1 MRFSIPVNDFFY
13 EVGYRLGTSGNEYND
28 AYGIERLQ
36 KYAEEFGLG
45 DTTGLEITESE
56 PQISDSDVVRSSIGQ
71 GTNNYTTVGLARYIS
86 AVANEGTVY
95 NLSLF
100 DKATDVNG
108 NLIKDY
114 EASVRNEV
122 EGVSDSTWTAVHN
135 GMRRMVTSTST
146 FNVLGN
152 FELYGKTGTAQQST
166 THPNHGLFVGFTSGQ
181 GDKDIAFAIRI
192 ANGYNSTYPSE
203 IGRDIIRYYYDLDE
217 EDEIVTGHAASL
229 GTVVSGD

>member
-1 MRFSIPVNDFFY
+1 
-13 EVGYRLGTSGNEYND
+13 
-28 AYGIERLQ
+28 
-36 KYAEEFGLG
+36 
-45 DTTGLEITESE
+45 
-56 PQISDSDVVRSSIGQ
+56 
-71 GTNNYTTVGLARYIS
+71 
-86 AVANEGTVY
+86 
-95 NLSLF
+95 
-100 DKATDVNG
+100 
-108 NLIKDY
+108 
-114 EASVRNEV
+114 
-122 EGVSDSTWTAVHN
+122 
-135 GMRRMVTSTST
+135 MVTSTST